1 MRERLS
7 HLFSPL
13 HCAAYLTWAAVL
25 MSLLLGSTDMRDSRH
40 AIAHGSTLLLM
51 TLFLAAFLFD
61 AWKPANA
68 QNLPRTL
75 VAISVEVTCSL
86 LLIALTRDGI
96 APVLLV
102 IVVAHTVNL
111 PPRWRAAVMCVINLG
126 FLAVL
131 FSIWSARSALT
142 IFSMYFGFQMF
153 AATTGHYAKQAT
165 RARDEVVKVNAHL
178 LATHSL
184 LEESA
189 RDGERLRLARELHD
203 VAGHKLTAL
212 KLQLALLARDPAGV
226 SPAITTAA
234 ALANE
239 LLGDIRGVVSQ
250 MRKNDGLDLRR
261 AIEQLAA
268 PIPHP
273 KVHLDLADNA
283 RVDDLAQARALLRVA
298 QEGLTNAARHS
309 GAQNVWLRLA
319 RVADRLILEIRD
331 DGRGARNVP
340 LGNGISGMCERLN
353 EVGGGIDFA
362 TTKGF
367 RLEAWVPLT

>member
-13 HCAAYLTWAAVL
+13 HCAAYLTWVAVL
-25 MSLLLGSTDMRDSRH
+25 MSLLLGSADMRDPRH
-40 AIAHGSTLLLM
+40 PISYVSTLLLM
-51 TLFLAAFLFD
+51 TAFLAAFLFD
-61 AWKPANA
+61 AWKPANT
-68 QNLPRTL
+68 QHLPKTIA
-75 VAISVEVTCSL
+75 AISVEVVCSL
-86 LLIALTRDGI
+86 LLFAFTRDGI

-111 PPRWRAAVMCVINLG
+111 PPRWRLAVIFLVNIG

-131 FSIWSARSALT
+131 FSIWSAPSALT

-165 RARDEVVKVNAHL
+165 RARDEVAKVNAHL

-212 KLQLALLARDPAGV
+212 KLQLALLARDPNGAA
-226 SPAITTAA
+226 PAVVTSA
-234 ALANE
+234 ALADE
-239 LLGDIRGVVSQ
+239 LLNDLRGVVGQ
-250 MRKNDGLDLRR
+250 MRENDGLDLRR
-261 AIEQLAA
+261 AIEQLAE
-268 PIPHP
+268 PIPYP

-309 GAQNVWLRLA
+309 AAENVWLRLA
-319 RVADRLILEIRD
+319 RVGDRLILEIRD

-362 TTKGF
+362 TSKGF